1 MSLFFKK
8 KKRRDSQ
15 SDELTVKRTEISS
28 GGEKIEGL
36 YDDDEQAPV
45 NKRFK
50 RAAVVVGI
58 SKYIVITALFMFFM
72 TMTFVYSSEITVENY
87 RYILKDMNLKIPTGI
102 EEYGEIYYA
111 ADMEQSYGMYRG
123 DFVSVGRGTLQVVD
137 VTGKQI
143 QSTPLKYV
151 NPRLVISGKY
161 MLVYDLS
168 NPGYSVFNTFSLLY
182 SDTLDYPISC
192 ADCNDDGYYLIVSRD
207 AEYKS
212 TVGVY
217 NKEMKRV
224 YFYQTNE
231 RYIYDAHLNNDGS
244 FVLYACK
251 AKNGDNCS
259 EIIKGN
265 IKEEQVR
272 ISYERNGVMLLS
284 AKNSGADT
292 VSVLCSD
299 SLLFFSAD
307 NLVAEYSFFGR
318 VCRRFAAG
326 GGNTAIVLSSEGA
339 GADSVLIVFDTAGKV
354 LYESALRSDISGL
367 YCHNKNV
374 YGIFTDCV
382 ERFEINTKKTYSYRS
397 GYETKGLVFADEE
410 IVLVATAGRAYPVSI
425 YDGFKEIE
433 R

>member
-1 MSLFFKK
+1 MSLFSKR
-8 KKRRDSQ
+8 KKRPKNT

-28 GGEKIEGL
+28 GGEKIEGI
-36 YDDDEQAPV
+36 YGEDETERV
-45 NKRFK
+45 NKRYK
-50 RAAVVVGI
+50 RASVAVGI
-58 SKYIVITALFMFFM
+58 SKYIVITVFFLFFM
-72 TMTFVYSSEITVENY
+72 AMTFVYSSEITVENY

-102 EEYGEIYYA
+102 EEYGQIYYA
-111 ADMEQSYGMYRG
+111 SDMEQSYDIYRG
-123 DFVSVGRGTLQVVD
+123 DFVCVGRGALEVVD
-137 VTGKQI
+137 MTGKQV

-151 NPRLVISGKY
+151 NPRLITSGKY

-168 NPGYSVFNTFSLLY
+168 NNSYSVFNTFSLLY

-192 ADCNDDGYYLIVSRD
+192 ADCNDEGYYMIVSRD

-224 YFYQTNE
+224 YLYQTNE
-231 RYIYDAHLNNDGS
+231 RYVYDAQLNNDGS
-244 FVLYACK
+244 FVLYTCK
-251 AKNGDNCS
+251 AENGDHCS

-265 IKEEQVR
+265 IKEEDVR
-272 ISYERNGVMLLS
+272 VTYERKGTAFLS
-284 AKNSGADT
+284 AEKSGADT

-307 NLVAEYSFFGR
+307 NLVSEYSFFGR

-326 GGNTAIVLSSEGA
+326 DGNTALVLSSEGA
-339 GADSVLIVFDTAGKV
+339 GADSKLIVFDTAGDV
-354 LYESALRSDISGL
+354 LYESEANSDITGL
-367 YCHNKNV
+367 YCRNKNV
-374 YGIFTDCV
+374 YSIYTESV
-382 ERFEINTKKTYSYRS
+382 QRFEINTGNTYEYRS

-410 IVLVATAGRAYPVSI
+410 IVLVATSGRAYPVSV
-425 YDGFKEIE
+425 YDDFVKIE